1 VSQKEA
7 STGNLSDYVSQHLID
22 YIRTNQLRS
31 GAEVPSEVR
40 VSADLG
46 ISRGIVRE
54 AFRALKMA
62 GIIEISN
69 GRLPRVGRINDEGIA
84 QVLQHALS
92 TEQAT
97 IEQVLDLRAAIEIRG
112 AELAATHRTTQDVE
126 ALMRE
131 VGNMQAFKALQSRFI
146 ESDARFHETIAQATG
161 NSLFAVVGGALRGS
175 LTASIRAGL
184 RNRTTVRQLDRI
196 VATHKTIA
204 EAISDQDAARARKY
218 MAIHF
223 DEAIRSFGLKA
234 KPYA

>member
-1 VSQKEA
+1 VPQKEA
-7 STGNLSDYVSQHLID
+7 ANGNLSDYVSQHLID

-31 GAEVPSEVR
+31 GAEVPSEMR
-40 VSADLG
+40 VSSDLG

-62 GIIEISN
+62 GVIEISN

-92 TEQAT
+92 TDQAT

-112 AELAATHRTTQDVE
+112 AELAAKHRTAQDVE
-126 ALMRE
+126 ALRRE
-131 VGNMQAFKALQSRFI
+131 VGNMQVFKTVQNRFI
-146 ESDARFHETIAQATG
+146 DADARFHETIAQSTG
-161 NSLFAVVGGALRGS
+161 NPLFAVVGSALRGS

-184 RNRTTVRQLDRI
+184 RNRTTVRQLDQI
-196 VATHKTIA
+196 VATHKAIA
-204 EAISDQDAARARKY
+204 DAISDQDAVRARKY

-223 DEAIRSFGLKA
+223 DEALRSFGLKA
-234 KPYA
+234 SRYA